1 MVQLYKVA
9 THSQA
14 ELPGIFFPPGLST
27 LSTKRDYLAGLVWLV
42 VWFLSYRSISR
53 YQLTPFSLLQVW
65 QAIEKVLLE
74 DSMSSKSPD
83 TERPQFTELSPAKE
97 FQGPTSVTKSGS
109 VLTELS
115 SVPQLH
121 IPDGVY
127 SIGPDNCKVKK
138 IIIMTRDH
146 RDQDDSGHGIIS
158 DWSKFDH
165 N

>member
-1 MVQLYKVA
+1 M
-9 THSQA
+9 
-14 ELPGIFFPPGLST
+14 
-27 LSTKRDYLAGLVWLV
+27 
-42 VWFLSYRSISR
+42 
-53 YQLTPFSLLQVW
+53 W

-74 DSMSSKSPD
+74 DSLSSKSPD

-97 FQGPTSVTKSGS
+97 FPGPTSVPKSGS

>member
-1 MVQLYKVA
+1 M
-9 THSQA
+9 
-14 ELPGIFFPPGLST
+14 
-27 LSTKRDYLAGLVWLV
+27 
-42 VWFLSYRSISR
+42 
-53 YQLTPFSLLQVW
+53 W

-97 FQGPTSVTKSGS
+97 FPGPPSVPKSGS

-158 DWSKFDH
+158 D
-165 N
+165 

>member
-1 MVQLYKVA
+1 
-9 THSQA
+9 
-14 ELPGIFFPPGLST
+14 
-27 LSTKRDYLAGLVWLV
+27 
-42 VWFLSYRSISR
+42 
-53 YQLTPFSLLQVW
+53 
-65 QAIEKVLLE
+65 
-74 DSMSSKSPD
+74 MSGKSPD
-83 TERPQFTELSPAKE
+83 TERPHFTELSPAKE
-97 FQGPTSVTKSGS
+97 FSSQAPTSVTKSGS

-146 RDQDDSGHGIIS
+146 RDHDDSGHGIIS